1 MNSFADAT
9 EGINQAR
16 KPNGQT
22 YRGLSIRLLIVSF
35 ADCDASGQKPE
46 E

>member
-9 EGINQAR
+9 EGINQAS

-35 ADCDASGQKPE
+35 ADCAALGQKPKE
-46 E
+46 